1 MTAGG
6 PAWDGGPGDPRVA
19 RIDYDPQTVPLA
31 YGTPSGDPYRNYA
44 DDGPYP
50 GYGDGGHYRGDPGE
64 DYCPPGRPVYRRRRW
79 RTLRWFL
86 GLVVALL
93 MLSVIA
99 FGVLFA
105 LSPSVGDASA
115 LARAI
120 DTAHHAAYP

>member
-19 RIDYDPQTVPLA
+19 RIDYDPQTVPLP
-31 YGTPSGDPYRNYA
+31 YGNTFGDPYRNYA

-50 GYGDGGHYRGDPGE
+50 GYGEGGGYGPDLDE
-64 DYCPPGRPVYRRRRW
+64 DYYPPRRPAYRRRRRW
-79 RTLRWFL
+79 RLLRWLL
-86 GLVVALL
+86 GLVLAVL

-105 LSPSVGDASA
+105 LTPSVG
-115 LARAI
+115 
-120 DTAHHAAYP
+120 